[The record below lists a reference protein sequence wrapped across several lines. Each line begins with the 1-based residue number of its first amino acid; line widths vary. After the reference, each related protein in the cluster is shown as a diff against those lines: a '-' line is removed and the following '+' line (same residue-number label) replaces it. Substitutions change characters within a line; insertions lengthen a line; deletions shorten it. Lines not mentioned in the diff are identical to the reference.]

1 MGVRR
6 SLANAQAE
14 VHAMKIGSITLPS
27 FSTPAKVGVVAALVL
42 ALSASGGFSALL
54 FGASGGASAPIEKGD
69 TGGVPTAT
77 PGDGAITGD
86 RIDVVRNGSFSLE
99 VADVEASLTK
109 LTGIVKS
116 QGGYV
121 SGSYRYTDAST
132 PYLTVTFRVPAA
144 SFDAAVLTLRA
155 EGTVLS
161 EQISTYEVTMQLV
174 DLEAR
179 LRNLRASETA
189 LLDLMTQATT
199 VSDVLAVQTQ
209 LTSVRSDIE
218 SYDAQ
223 RAALADQVAMTTISV
238 TISQIGS
245 SIGNATN
252 GFDLGK
258 EVSLAIA
265 NLISV
270 GRTVIVAAI
279 NLVIVVLPIALIGA
293 LAGGL
298 LGRAVTPLVALL
310 RRLMGVGVV
319 AKRTA
324 RRR

>member
-1 MGVRR
+1 
-6 SLANAQAE
+6 
-14 VHAMKIGSITLPS
+14 MKIGPLTIPS
-27 FSTPAKVGVVAALVL
+27 FSTTAKIGVVVALVL
-42 ALSASGGFSALL
+42 ALSASGGINALF
-54 FGASGGASAPIEKGD
+54 FGASSGGAPIEKGD
-69 TGGVPTAT
+69 TGGAPTTT
-77 PGDGAITGD
+77 PGDSAITGD
-86 RIDVVRNGSFSLE
+86 RIDVIRTGTFSLE
-99 VADVEASLTK
+99 VEDIDASLTK
-109 LTGIVKS
+109 ITNVVKS

-121 SGSYRYTDAST
+121 SGSYRYTDTST

-144 SFDAAVLTLRA
+144 SFDAAVLALRA
-155 EGTVLS
+155 EGTILS

-189 LLDLMTQATT
+189 LLELMTRATT

-223 RAALADQVAMTTISV
+223 RATIADQVAMTTISV
-238 TISQIGS
+238 TISPIGS
-245 SIGNATN
+245 SIGNATS
-252 GFDLGK
+252 GFDLRK

-279 NLVIVVLPIALIGA
+279 NLVVVVLPIALIGA

-298 LGRAVTPLVALL
+298 LGRAITPLFTVL

-319 AKRTA
+319 AKRTV

>member
-1 MGVRR
+1 MR
-6 SLANAQAE
+6 
-14 VHAMKIGSITLPS
+14 IGSLTLPS
-27 FSTPAKVGVVAALVL
+27 FSTPAKIGVVAALVL
-42 ALSASGGFSALL
+42 ALSASGGLSALL
-54 FGASGGASAPIEKGD
+54 FGASGSASAPFEKDD
-69 TGGVPTAT
+69 TGRVPTAT
-77 PGDGAITGD
+77 PDGGTIEGD

-109 LTGIVKS
+109 LTGVVKS

-144 SFDAAVLTLRA
+144 SFDAAVLALRE
-155 EGTVLS
+155 EGTLLS

-189 LLDLMTQATT
+189 LLELMTQATT

-209 LTSVRSDIE
+209 LTVVRSDIE
-218 SYDAQ
+218 TYEAQ

-238 TISQIGS
+238 TISPIGS
-245 SIGNATN
+245 SISDAAR
-252 GFDLGK
+252 GFDFGR
-258 EVSLAIA
+258 EVSLAVA

-270 GRTVIVAAI
+270 GRTVVIAAI

-310 RRLMGVGVV
+310 RRLVGVGV
-319 AKRTA
+319 ATKQTT

>member
-1 MGVRR
+1 MR
-6 SLANAQAE
+6 
-14 VHAMKIGSITLPS
+14 IGSLTLPS
-27 FSTPAKVGVVAALVL
+27 FSTPAKIGVVAALVL
-42 ALSASGGFSALL
+42 ALSASGGLSALL
-54 FGASGGASAPIEKGD
+54 FGASGSASAPFEKDD
-69 TGGVPTAT
+69 TGRVPTAT
-77 PGDGAITGD
+77 PDGGTIEGD

-109 LTGIVKS
+109 LTGVVKS

-144 SFDAAVLTLRA
+144 SFDAAVLALRE
-155 EGTVLS
+155 EGTLLS

-179 LRNLRASETA
+179 LRNLRASEAA
-189 LLDLMTQATT
+189 LLELMSRATT

-209 LTSVRSDIE
+209 LTVVRSDIE
-218 SYDAQ
+218 SYEAQ

-238 TISQIGS
+238 TISPIGS
-245 SIGNATN
+245 SISDAAR
-252 GFDLGK
+252 GFDFGR
-258 EVSLAIA
+258 EVSLAVA

-270 GRTVIVAAI
+270 GRTVVIAAI

-310 RRLMGVGVV
+310 RRLVGVGV
-319 AKRTA
+319 ATKQTT

>member
-1 MGVRR
+1 
-6 SLANAQAE
+6 
-14 VHAMKIGSITLPS
+14 MKIGSLTLPT
-27 FSTPAKVGVVAALVL
+27 FSSPAKIGVVAALVL
-42 ALSASGGFSALL
+42 ALSASGGFGALF

-69 TGGVPTAT
+69 TGGVPTAA
-77 PGDGAITGD
+77 PSDGSITGD
-86 RIDVVRNGSFSLE
+86 RIDVIRTGTFSLE
-99 VADVEASLTK
+99 VEDVDASLTK
-109 LTGIVKS
+109 LTGVVKS

-121 SGSYRYTDAST
+121 SGSYRYTDTST

-144 SFDAAVLTLRA
+144 SFDAAVLALRA

-161 EQISTYEVTMQLV
+161 EQISTYEVTMQFV

-189 LLDLMTQATT
+189 LLELMSRATT

-223 RAALADQVAMTTISV
+223 RASLADQVAMTTVSV
-238 TISQIGS
+238 TISPIGS
-245 SIGNATN
+245 SIGNATS
-252 GFDLGK
+252 GFDLSK
-258 EVSLAIA
+258 EVSRAVA
-265 NLISV
+265 NLIAV
-270 GRTVIVAAI
+270 GRTVIIAAI
-279 NLVIVVLPIALIGA
+279 NLVIVALPIALVGA

-298 LGRAVTPLVALL
+298 LGRAITPLFALL
-310 RRLMGVGVV
+310 RRLMGVGV
-319 AKRTA
+319 ATKRTV

>member
-1 MGVRR
+1 MRR
-6 SLANAQAE
+6 PHVNAQVE
-14 VHAMKIGSITLPS
+14 VHTMKIGSLTLPS
-27 FSTPAKVGVVAALVL
+27 FSTPAKIGVVVTLVL
-42 ALSASGGFSALL
+42 ALSASGGLSALL
-54 FGASGGASAPIEKGD
+54 FGASGGASAPEKGD
-69 TGGVPTAT
+69 AGGVPTAT
-77 PGDGAITGD
+77 PGGGALEGD
-86 RIDVVRNGSFSLE
+86 RIDVVRSGSFSLE

-121 SGSYRYTDAST
+121 SGSYRYTDASM

-144 SFDAAVLTLRA
+144 SFDAAVLALRA

-179 LRNLRASETA
+179 LRNLRASEAA
-189 LLDLMTQATT
+189 LLELMTRATT

-223 RAALADQVAMTTISV
+223 RAALADQVAMTSISV
-238 TISQIGS
+238 TISPIGS
-245 SIGNATN
+245 SIGNAAN

-298 LGRAVTPLVALL
+298 LGRVVTPLVALL
-310 RRLMGVGVV
+310 RRLMGVGV
-319 AKRTA
+319 ATKRTT

>member
-1 MGVRR
+1 
-6 SLANAQAE
+6 
-14 VHAMKIGSITLPS
+14 MKIGSLTRPS
-27 FSTPAKVGVVAALVL
+27 FSTPAKIGVVVALVL
-42 ALSASGGFSALL
+42 ALSASGGFSTLL
-54 FGASGGASAPIEKGD
+54 FGASGGASSPVEKGD
-69 TGGVPTAT
+69 IGGSPTAA
-77 PGDGAITGD
+77 PSDGSIAGD
-86 RIDVVRNGSFSLE
+86 RIDVIRTGTFSLE
-99 VADVEASLTK
+99 VDDVDASLTK
-109 LTGIVKS
+109 LTTIVKN

-121 SGSYRYTDAST
+121 SGSYRYTDTSA
-132 PYLTVTFRVPAA
+132 PYFTVTFRVPAA
-144 SFDAAVLTLRA
+144 SFDAAVLALRA

-189 LLDLMTQATT
+189 LLELMARATT

-209 LTSVRSDIE
+209 LTAIRSDIE

-223 RAALADQVAMTTISV
+223 RAALADQVAMTTIAV
-238 TISQIGS
+238 TISPTGS
-245 SIGNATN
+245 SIGNATS
-252 GFDLGK
+252 GFNLGK
-258 EVSLAIA
+258 EISLAVA
-265 NLISV
+265 NLIAV

-298 LGRAVTPLVALL
+298 LGRTFMPLVALL
-310 RRLMGVGVV
+310 RRLMGVGVA

>member
-1 MGVRR
+1 
-6 SLANAQAE
+6 
-14 VHAMKIGSITLPS
+14 MKIGSLTLPS
-27 FSTPAKVGVVAALVL
+27 VSSPAKLGVVAALVL
-42 ALSASGGFSALL
+42 ALSASGGFGALF
-54 FGASGGASAPIEKGD
+54 FGASGGASAPIEKGG
-69 TGGVPTAT
+69 TGGVPTAA
-77 PGDGAITGD
+77 PSDLSITGD
-86 RIDVVRNGSFSLE
+86 RIDVIRTGTFSLE
-99 VADVEASLTK
+99 VEDVDVSLTK
-109 LTGIVKS
+109 LTGVVKS

-121 SGSYRYTDAST
+121 SGSYRYTDTST

-144 SFDAAVLTLRA
+144 SFDAAVLALRA

-179 LRNLRASETA
+179 LRNMRASEAA
-189 LLDLMTQATT
+189 LLELMSRATT

-209 LTSVRSDIE
+209 LTAVRSDIE

-223 RAALADQVAMTTISV
+223 RVALADQVAMTTIAV
-238 TISQIGS
+238 TISPIGS
-245 SIGNATN
+245 SIGNATS

-258 EVSLAIA
+258 EVSRAVA
-265 NLISV
+265 NLIAV

-279 NLVIVVLPIALIGA
+279 NLVVVVLPIALVGA

-298 LGRAVTPLVALL
+298 LSRGVTPLFALL
-310 RRLMGVGVV
+310 RRLMGVGVT
-319 AKRTA
+319 AKRTV

>member
-1 MGVRR
+1 MRR
-6 SLANAQAE
+6 SLVSAQVE
-14 VHAMKIGSITLPS
+14 VHTMKIGSLTLPS
-27 FSTPAKVGVVAALVL
+27 VSAPAKIGVVVALVL

-54 FGASGGASAPIEKGD
+54 FGASDGVSAPEKGD
-69 TGGVPTAT
+69 TGGVPTAML
-77 PGDGAITGD
+77 GGSSIEGD

-121 SGSYRYTDAST
+121 SGSYRYTDASM

-144 SFDAAVLTLRA
+144 SFDAAVLALRA

-179 LRNLRASETA
+179 LRNLRASEAA
-189 LLDLMTQATT
+189 LLELMTQATT

-223 RAALADQVAMTTISV
+223 RAALADQVAMTSISV
-238 TISQIGS
+238 TISPIGS
-245 SIGNATN
+245 SIGNAAN

-298 LGRAVTPLVALL
+298 LGRVVTPLVTLL
-310 RRLMGVGVV
+310 RRLMGVGV
-319 AKRTA
+319 ATKRTT

>member
-1 MGVRR
+1 
-6 SLANAQAE
+6 
-14 VHAMKIGSITLPS
+14 MKIGSLTLPS
-27 FSTPAKVGVVAALVL
+27 FSTPAKIGVVVALVL
-42 ALSASGGFSALL
+42 ALSASGGLSALL
-54 FGASGGASAPIEKGD
+54 FGASGGSSAPIEKGD
-69 TGGVPTAT
+69 TGSVPTAT
-77 PGDGAITGD
+77 PGGGALEGD

-121 SGSYRYTDAST
+121 SGSYRYTDASM
-132 PYLTVTFRVPAA
+132 PYLTVTFRIPAA
-144 SFDAAVLTLRA
+144 SFDASVLALRA

-189 LLDLMTQATT
+189 LLELMTRATT

-209 LTSVRSDIE
+209 LTAVRSDIE

-238 TISQIGS
+238 TISPIGS
-245 SIGNATN
+245 SIGNAAS

-298 LGRAVTPLVALL
+298 LGRVATPLVALL
-310 RRLMGVGVV
+310 RRLMGVGV
-319 AKRTA
+319 ATKRTT

>member
-1 MGVRR
+1 
-6 SLANAQAE
+6 
-14 VHAMKIGSITLPS
+14 MKIGSLTLPT
-27 FSTPAKVGVVAALVL
+27 FSSPAKIGVVAALVL
-42 ALSASGGFSALL
+42 ALIASGGFGALF
-54 FGASGGASAPIEKGD
+54 FGASGGASPIEKGD
-69 TGGVPTAT
+69 TGGVPTAA
-77 PGDGAITGD
+77 PSDGSITGD
-86 RIDVVRNGSFSLE
+86 RIDVIRTGTFSLE
-99 VADVEASLTK
+99 VEDVDASLTK
-109 LTGIVKS
+109 LTSVVKS

-121 SGSYRYTDAST
+121 SGSYRYTDTST

-144 SFDAAVLTLRA
+144 SFDAAVLALRA

-189 LLDLMTQATT
+189 LLELMSRATT

-223 RAALADQVAMTTISV
+223 RASLADQVAMTTVSV
-238 TISQIGS
+238 TISPIGS
-245 SIGNATN
+245 SIGNATS

-258 EVSLAIA
+258 EVSRAVA
-265 NLISV
+265 NLIAV
-270 GRTVIVAAI
+270 GRTVIIAAI
-279 NLVIVVLPIALIGA
+279 NLVIVVVPIALVGA

-298 LGRAVTPLVALL
+298 LGRAITPLLALL
-310 RRLMGVGVV
+310 RRLMGVGV
-319 AKRTA
+319 ATRRTV

>member
-1 MGVRR
+1 MR
-6 SLANAQAE
+6 
-14 VHAMKIGSITLPS
+14 IGSLTLPS
-27 FSTPAKVGVVAALVL
+27 FSTPAKIGVVAALVL
-42 ALSASGGFSALL
+42 ALSASGGLSALL
-54 FGASGGASAPIEKGD
+54 FGASGSASAPFEKDD
-69 TGGVPTAT
+69 TGRVPTAT
-77 PGDGAITGD
+77 PDGGPIEGD

-109 LTGIVKS
+109 LTGVVKS

-144 SFDAAVLTLRA
+144 SFDAAVLALRE
-155 EGTVLS
+155 EGTLLS

-189 LLDLMTQATT
+189 LLELMTQATT

-209 LTSVRSDIE
+209 LTVVRSDIE
-218 SYDAQ
+218 SYEAQ

-238 TISQIGS
+238 TISPIGS
-245 SIGNATN
+245 SISDAAR
-252 GFDLGK
+252 GFDFGR
-258 EVSLAIA
+258 EVSLAVA

-270 GRTVIVAAI
+270 GRTVVIAAI

-310 RRLMGVGVV
+310 RRLVGVGV
-319 AKRTA
+319 ATKQTT

>member
-1 MGVRR
+1 MRR
-6 SLANAQAE
+6 SPANAQVE
-14 VHAMKIGSITLPS
+14 VHTMKIGSLTLPS
-27 FSTPAKVGVVAALVL
+27 FSGPAKVGVVVALVL
-42 ALSASGGFSALL
+42 ALSASGGIGALF
-54 FGASGGASAPIEKGD
+54 FGASTGAAPIEKGD
-69 TGGVPTAT
+69 PGGTPTAT
-77 PGDGAITGD
+77 PGGGAISGD
-86 RIDVVRNGSFSLE
+86 RIDLVRTGTFSLE
-99 VADVEASLTK
+99 VEDVDASLTK
-109 LTGIVKS
+109 LTNLMKS

-121 SGSYRYTDAST
+121 SGSYRYTDTST

-144 SFDAAVLTLRA
+144 SFDAAVLALRA

-179 LRNLRASETA
+179 LRNLRASEAA
-189 LLDLMTQATT
+189 LLTLMARATS

-209 LTSVRSDIE
+209 LTAVRSDIE

-223 RAALADQVAMTTISV
+223 RVAIADQVAMTTISV
-238 TISQIGS
+238 TISPVGS

-258 EVSLAIA
+258 EVSRAVA
-265 NLISV
+265 NLIAV

-298 LGRAVTPLVALL
+298 LGRAATPLLALL
-310 RRLMGVGVV
+310 RRLMGVGV
-319 AKRTA
+319 ATKRTV

>member
-1 MGVRR
+1 
-6 SLANAQAE
+6 
-14 VHAMKIGSITLPS
+14 MKIGSLTLPS
-27 FSTPAKVGVVAALVL
+27 LSTPAKFGVVTALVL

-54 FGASGGASAPIEKGD
+54 FGASGGTSAPIEKSD

-77 PGDGAITGD
+77 PGDGSIEGD
-86 RIDVVRNGSFSLE
+86 RIDVVRNGSFTLE
-99 VADVEASLTK
+99 VTDVEASLTA

-121 SGSYRYTDAST
+121 SGSYRYADAAT

-144 SFDAAVLTLRA
+144 SFDAVVLSLRA
-155 EGTVLS
+155 EGTILS

-179 LRNLRASETA
+179 LRNLRASEAA
-189 LLDLMTQATT
+189 LLELMSRATT

-209 LTSVRSDIE
+209 LTAVRSDIE
-218 SYDAQ
+218 SFDAQ
-223 RAALADQVAMTTISV
+223 RAALADQVAMTTIAV
-238 TISQIGS
+238 TISPVGS

-258 EVSLAIA
+258 EISLAVA

-279 NLVIVVLPIALIGA
+279 NLVIVVLPIAIIGA

-298 LGRAVTPLVALL
+298 LGRAISPLVALL
-310 RRLMGVGVV
+310 RRLMGLGV
-319 AKRTA
+319 ATKRTN

>member
-1 MGVRR
+1 
-6 SLANAQAE
+6 
-14 VHAMKIGSITLPS
+14 MKIGSLTLPT
-27 FSTPAKVGVVAALVL
+27 FSSPAKLGVVAALVL
-42 ALSASGGFSALL
+42 ALSASGGFGALF
-54 FGASGGASAPIEKGD
+54 FGASGGASPSEKGD

-77 PGDGAITGD
+77 PGDGSITGD
-86 RIDVVRNGSFSLE
+86 RIDVIRTGTFSLE
-99 VADVEASLTK
+99 VEDVDASLTK
-109 LTGIVKS
+109 LTSVVKS

-121 SGSYRYTDAST
+121 SGSYRYTDTST

-144 SFDAAVLTLRA
+144 SFDAAVLALRA

-179 LRNLRASETA
+179 LRNLRASEAA
-189 LLDLMTQATT
+189 LLELMTRATT

-209 LTSVRSDIE
+209 LTAVRSDIE

-223 RAALADQVAMTTISV
+223 RAALADQVAMTTVSV
-238 TISQIGS
+238 TISPIGS

-258 EVSLAIA
+258 EVSRAVA
-265 NLISV
+265 NLIAV
-270 GRTVIVAAI
+270 GRTVIIAAI
-279 NLVIVVLPIALIGA
+279 NLVIVVLPIALVGA

-298 LGRAVTPLVALL
+298 LGRATTPLFALL
-310 RRLMGVGVV
+310 RRLMGVGV
-319 AKRTA
+319 ATKRTV

>member
-1 MGVRR
+1 
-6 SLANAQAE
+6 
-14 VHAMKIGSITLPS
+14 MKIGSLTLPS
-27 FSTPAKVGVVAALVL
+27 FGTPAKIGVVVALVL

-69 TGGVPTAT
+69 TGGVPTAA
-77 PGDGAITGD
+77 PSDGSMTGD
-86 RIDVVRNGSFSLE
+86 RIDLVRTGTFSLE
-99 VADVEASLTK
+99 VDDVEASLTK
-109 LTGIVKS
+109 LTGLVKS

-121 SGSYRYTDAST
+121 SGSYRYADAAM

-144 SFDAAVLTLRA
+144 SFDAAVLALRA

-179 LRNLRASETA
+179 LRNLRASEAA
-189 LLDLMTQATT
+189 LLELMSRATT

-209 LTSVRSDIE
+209 LTAVRSDIE

-223 RAALADQVAMTTISV
+223 RAALADQVAMTTIAV
-238 TISQIGS
+238 TISPVGS

-252 GFDLGK
+252 GFNLGK
-258 EVSLAIA
+258 EVALAVA

-279 NLVIVVLPIALIGA
+279 NLVIVVLPIAIIGA

-298 LGRAVTPLVALL
+298 LGRVATPLVALL
-310 RRLMGVGVV
+310 RRLMGVGV
-319 AKRTA
+319 ATKRTT

>member
-1 MGVRR
+1 
-6 SLANAQAE
+6 
-14 VHAMKIGSITLPS
+14 MKIGLLTLPT
-27 FSTPAKVGVVAALVL
+27 FSSPAKIGVVVALVL
-42 ALSASGGFSALL
+42 ALSASGGINALF
-54 FGASGGASAPIEKGD
+54 FGASSSASPVEKGD

-109 LTGIVKS
+109 LTSVVKS

-144 SFDAAVLTLRA
+144 SFDAAVLALRA

-179 LRNLRASETA
+179 LRNLRASEAA
-189 LLDLMTQATT
+189 LLELMTRATT

-223 RAALADQVAMTTISV
+223 RASLADQVAMTTVSV
-238 TISQIGS
+238 TISPIGS
-245 SIGNATN
+245 SIGNATS

-265 NLISV
+265 NLIAV
-270 GRTVIVAAI
+270 GRTVIIAAI
-279 NLVIVVLPIALIGA
+279 NLVIVVLPIALVGA

-298 LGRAVTPLVALL
+298 LGRAATPLFALL
-310 RRLMGVGVV
+310 RRLMGFGAV
-319 AKRTA
+319 AKRTV

>member
-1 MGVRR
+1 
-6 SLANAQAE
+6 
-14 VHAMKIGSITLPS
+14 MKIGSLSLPS
-27 FSTPAKVGVVAALVL
+27 FSTPAKIGVVVALVL
-42 ALSASGGFSALL
+42 ALSASGGINALF
-54 FGASGGASAPIEKGD
+54 FGASGGAAPIEKGD
-69 TGGVPTAT
+69 TGGAPTAT
-77 PGDGAITGD
+77 PGEGAITGD
-86 RIDVVRNGSFSLE
+86 RIDLVRTGTFSLE

-109 LTGIVKS
+109 LTGVVKS

-144 SFDAAVLTLRA
+144 SFDAAVLALRA

-179 LRNLRASETA
+179 LRNLRASEAA
-189 LLDLMTQATT
+189 LLELMSRATT

-223 RAALADQVAMTTISV
+223 RASLADQVAMTTVSV
-238 TISQIGS
+238 TISPIGS
-245 SIGNATN
+245 SIGSATS

-270 GRTVIVAAI
+270 GRTVIIAAI

-298 LGRAVTPLVALL
+298 LGRVVTPLFTVL
-310 RRLMGVGVV
+310 RRLMSVGVA
-319 AKRTA
+319 AKRTV

>member
-1 MGVRR
+1 
-6 SLANAQAE
+6 
-14 VHAMKIGSITLPS
+14 MKIGSITLPS

-77 PGDGAITGD
+77 PGEGAITGD

-109 LTGIVKS
+109 LTGVVKS

-144 SFDAAVLTLRA
+144 SFDAAVLALRA

-189 LLDLMTQATT
+189 LLAYYANSIAHLIDP
-199 VSDVLAVQTQ
+199 
-209 LTSVRSDIE
+209 
-218 SYDAQ
+218 
-223 RAALADQVAMTTISV
+223 DQ
-238 TISQIGS
+238 
-245 SIGNATN
+245 
-252 GFDLGK
+252 
-258 EVSLAIA
+258 
-265 NLISV
+265 
-270 GRTVIVAAI
+270 
-279 NLVIVVLPIALIGA
+279 GA
-293 LAGGL
+293 RGG
-298 LGRAVTPLVALL
+298 A
-310 RRLMGVGVV
+310 
-319 AKRTA
+319 
-324 RRR
+324 

>member
-1 MGVRR
+1 MKVG
-6 SLANAQAE
+6 SL
-14 VHAMKIGSITLPS
+14 TLPS
-27 FSTPAKVGVVAALVL
+27 FSSPAKLGVVAALVL
-42 ALSASGGFSALL
+42 ALSASGGFGAL
-54 FGASGGASAPIEKGD
+54 FGASGGSAGLVDKGEP
-69 TGGVPTAT
+69 GGVPTAA
-77 PGDGAITGD
+77 PSDGSITGD
-86 RIDVVRNGSFSLE
+86 RIDVIRTGTFSLE
-99 VADVEASLTK
+99 VEDVDASLTK
-109 LTGIVKS
+109 LTGVVKS

-121 SGSYRYTDAST
+121 SGSYRYTDTST

-144 SFDAAVLTLRA
+144 SFDAAVLALRA

-179 LRNLRASETA
+179 LRNLRASEAA
-189 LLDLMTQATT
+189 LLELMTRATT

-209 LTSVRSDIE
+209 LTAVRSDIE

-223 RAALADQVAMTTISV
+223 RAALADQVAMTTVSV
-238 TISQIGS
+238 TISPIGS

-258 EVSLAIA
+258 EVSRAVA
-265 NLISV
+265 NLIAV
-270 GRTVIVAAI
+270 GRTVIIAAI
-279 NLVIVVLPIALIGA
+279 NLVIVVLPIALVGA

-298 LGRAVTPLVALL
+298 LGRATTPLFALL
-310 RRLMGVGVV
+310 RRLMGVGV
-319 AKRTA
+319 ATKRTV

>member
-1 MGVRR
+1 MRR
-6 SLANAQAE
+6 PPANAQVE
-14 VHAMKIGSITLPS
+14 VHTMKIGSLTLPS
-27 FSTPAKVGVVAALVL
+27 FSTPAKIGVVVALVL
-42 ALSASGGFSALL
+42 ALSASGGLSALL
-54 FGASGGASAPIEKGD
+54 FGASGGSSAPIEKGD

-77 PGDGAITGD
+77 PGGSIEGD

-121 SGSYRYTDAST
+121 SDSYRYTDAST

-144 SFDAAVLTLRA
+144 SFDAAVLALRA

-179 LRNLRASETA
+179 LRNLRASESA
-189 LLDLMTQATT
+189 LLELMTRATT

-209 LTSVRSDIE
+209 LTTVRSDIE

-238 TISQIGS
+238 TVSPIGS
-245 SIGNATN
+245 SIGNAAN

-265 NLISV
+265 NLIAV
-270 GRTVIVAAI
+270 GRTVLVAAI

-298 LGRAVTPLVALL
+298 LGRLVTPLVTLL
-310 RRLMGVGVV
+310 RRLMGVGV
-319 AKRTA
+319 ATKRAT

>member
-1 MGVRR
+1 MR
-6 SLANAQAE
+6 
-14 VHAMKIGSITLPS
+14 IGSLTLPS
-27 FSTPAKVGVVAALVL
+27 FSTPAKIGVVAALVL
-42 ALSASGGFSALL
+42 ALSASGGLSALL
-54 FGASGGASAPIEKGD
+54 FGASGSASAPFEKDD
-69 TGGVPTAT
+69 TGRVPTAT
-77 PGDGAITGD
+77 PDGGTIEGD

-109 LTGIVKS
+109 LTGVVKS

-144 SFDAAVLTLRA
+144 SFDAAVLALRE
-155 EGTVLS
+155 EGTLLS

-189 LLDLMTQATT
+189 LLELMTQATT

-209 LTSVRSDIE
+209 LTVVRSDIE
-218 SYDAQ
+218 SYEAQ

-238 TISQIGS
+238 TISPIGS
-245 SIGNATN
+245 SISDAAR
-252 GFDLGK
+252 GFDFGR
-258 EVSLAIA
+258 EVSLAVA

-270 GRTVIVAAI
+270 GRTVVIAAI

-310 RRLMGVGVV
+310 RRLVGVGV
-319 AKRTA
+319 ATKQTT

>member
-1 MGVRR
+1 MR
-6 SLANAQAE
+6 
-14 VHAMKIGSITLPS
+14 IGSLTLPS
-27 FSTPAKVGVVAALVL
+27 FSTPAKIGVVVALVL
-42 ALSASGGFSALL
+42 ALSASGGLSALL
-54 FGASGGASAPIEKGD
+54 FGTSGSASAPFEKDD
-69 TGGVPTAT
+69 TGRVPTAT
-77 PGDGAITGD
+77 PDGGTIEGD

-109 LTGIVKS
+109 LTGVVKS

-144 SFDAAVLTLRA
+144 SFDAAVLALRE
-155 EGTVLS
+155 EGTLLS

-189 LLDLMTQATT
+189 LLELMTQATT

-209 LTSVRSDIE
+209 LTVVRSDIE
-218 SYDAQ
+218 SYEAQ

-238 TISQIGS
+238 TISPIGS
-245 SIGNATN
+245 SISDAAR
-252 GFDLGK
+252 GFDFGR
-258 EVSLAIA
+258 EVSLAVA

-270 GRTVIVAAI
+270 GRTVVIAAI

-310 RRLMGVGVV
+310 RRLVGVGV
-319 AKRTA
+319 ATKQTT

>member
-1 MGVRR
+1 
-6 SLANAQAE
+6 
-14 VHAMKIGSITLPS
+14 MKIGSLTLPS
-27 FSTPAKVGVVAALVL
+27 FSTPAKIGVVVALVL
-42 ALSASGGFSALL
+42 ALSASGGLSALL
-54 FGASGGASAPIEKGD
+54 FGASGGALAPEKGD
-69 TGGVPTAT
+69 TGAVPTVT
-77 PGDGAITGD
+77 PGGGAIEGD
-86 RIDVVRNGSFSLE
+86 RIEVVRNGSFSLE
-99 VADVEASLTK
+99 VDHVEASLTK

-132 PYLTVTFRVPAA
+132 PYLTVTFRVPAS
-144 SFDAAVLTLRA
+144 SFDAAVLALRA

-179 LRNLRASETA
+179 LRNLRASESA
-189 LLDLMTQATT
+189 LLELMTRATT

-209 LTSVRSDIE
+209 LTTVRSDIE

-238 TISQIGS
+238 TVSPIGS
-245 SIGNATN
+245 SIGNAAN

-265 NLISV
+265 NLIAV
-270 GRTVIVAAI
+270 GRTVLVAAI

-298 LGRAVTPLVALL
+298 LGRLVTPLVTLL
-310 RRLMGVGVV
+310 RRLMGVGV
-319 AKRTA
+319 ATKRAT

>member
-1 MGVRR
+1 MRR
-6 SLANAQAE
+6 PHVNAQVE
-14 VHAMKIGSITLPS
+14 VHTMKIGSLTLPS
-27 FSTPAKVGVVAALVL
+27 FSTPAKIGVVVALVL
-42 ALSASGGFSALL
+42 ALSASGGLSALL
-54 FGASGGASAPIEKGD
+54 FGASGDSSAPIEKGD

-77 PGDGAITGD
+77 PGGGALEGD
-86 RIDVVRNGSFSLE
+86 RIDVVRSGSFSLE

-121 SGSYRYTDAST
+121 SGSYRYTDASM
-132 PYLTVTFRVPAA
+132 PYLTVTFRIPAA
-144 SFDAAVLTLRA
+144 SFDASVLALRA

-189 LLDLMTQATT
+189 LLELMTRATT

-209 LTSVRSDIE
+209 LTAVRSDIE

-238 TISQIGS
+238 TISPIGS
-245 SIGNATN
+245 SIGNAAS

-298 LGRAVTPLVALL
+298 LGRVVTPLVALL
-310 RRLMGVGVV
+310 RRLMGVGV
-319 AKRTA
+319 ATKRTT

>member
-1 MGVRR
+1 
-6 SLANAQAE
+6 
-14 VHAMKIGSITLPS
+14 MKIGSLTLPS
-27 FSTPAKVGVVAALVL
+27 FSTPAKIGVVVALVL
-42 ALSASGGFSALL
+42 ALSASGGFSTLL
-54 FGASGGASAPIEKGD
+54 FGASGGDSALIEKGD
-69 TGGVPTAT
+69 TGAVPTAT
-77 PGDGAITGD
+77 PGGGAVEGD
-86 RIDVVRNGSFSLE
+86 RIDVVRNGSFSIE
-99 VADVEASLTK
+99 VTDVEASLTK
-109 LTGIVKS
+109 LTGVVKS

-121 SGSYRYTDAST
+121 SGSYRYTDASV
-132 PYLTVTFRVPAA
+132 PYLTVTFRVPSA
-144 SFDAAVLTLRA
+144 SFDAAVLALRA
-155 EGTVLS
+155 EGAILS

-189 LLDLMTQATT
+189 LLELMTQATT

-209 LTSVRSDIE
+209 LTAVRSDIE

-238 TISQIGS
+238 TISPIGS
-245 SIGNATN
+245 SIGSATN

-258 EVSLAIA
+258 EVSRAVA
-265 NLISV
+265 NLITV
-270 GRTVIVAAI
+270 GWAVVVAAI

-298 LGRAVTPLVALL
+298 LGRTLTPLVALL
-310 RRLMGVGVV
+310 RRMIGVGV
-319 AKRTA
+319 ATKRTT

>member
-1 MGVRR
+1 
-6 SLANAQAE
+6 
-14 VHAMKIGSITLPS
+14 MKIGPLTLPS
-27 FSTPAKVGVVAALVL
+27 FSAPAKIGVVVALVL
-42 ALSASGGFSALL
+42 ALSASGGLSALL
-54 FGASGGASAPIEKGD
+54 FGAGGGSSASIEKGD
-69 TGGVPTAT
+69 TVGVPTTT
-77 PGDGAITGD
+77 PGGGSVEGD

-144 SFDAAVLTLRA
+144 SFDAAVLALRA

-174 DLEAR
+174 DLESR

-189 LLDLMTQATT
+189 LLELMTQATS

-218 SYDAQ
+218 SYEAQ
-223 RAALADQVAMTTISV
+223 RATLADQVAMTTISV
-238 TISQIGS
+238 TISPVGS
-245 SIGNATN
+245 SIGNAAD
-252 GFDLGK
+252 GFDIGK
-258 EVSLAIA
+258 EISLAVA

-270 GRTVIVAAI
+270 GRTVVVAAI

-298 LGRAVTPLVALL
+298 LGRVVTPLVALL
-310 RRLMGVGVV
+310 RRLVGVG
-319 AKRTA
+319 AATKRTT

>member
-1 MGVRR
+1 
-6 SLANAQAE
+6 
-14 VHAMKIGSITLPS
+14 MKIGSLTLPT
-27 FSTPAKVGVVAALVL
+27 FSSPAKIGVVAALVL
-42 ALSASGGFSALL
+42 ALSASGGFGALF
-54 FGASGGASAPIEKGD
+54 FGASGGASPIEKGD

-77 PGDGAITGD
+77 PGDGSITGD
-86 RIDVVRNGSFSLE
+86 RIDVIRTGTFSLE
-99 VADVEASLTK
+99 VDDVDASLTK
-109 LTGIVKS
+109 LTSVVKS

-121 SGSYRYTDAST
+121 SGSYRYTDTST

-144 SFDAAVLTLRA
+144 SFDAAVLALRA

-189 LLDLMTQATT
+189 LLELMSRATT

-223 RAALADQVAMTTISV
+223 RASLADQVAMTTVSV
-238 TISQIGS
+238 TISPIGS

-252 GFDLGK
+252 GFDLGR
-258 EVSLAIA
+258 EVARAVA
-265 NLISV
+265 NLIAV
-270 GRTVIVAAI
+270 GRTVIIAAI
-279 NLVIVVLPIALIGA
+279 NLVIVGLPIALVGA

-298 LGRAVTPLVALL
+298 LGRAITPLFALL
-310 RRLMGVGVV
+310 RRLMGVGAV
-319 AKRTA
+319 AKRTV

>member
-1 MGVRR
+1 
-6 SLANAQAE
+6 
-14 VHAMKIGSITLPS
+14 MKIGPLTLPT
-27 FSTPAKVGVVAALVL
+27 FSSPAKIGVVAALVL
-42 ALSASGGFSALL
+42 ALSASGGFGALF

-69 TGGVPTAT
+69 TGGVPTAV
-77 PGDGAITGD
+77 PGDSAITGD
-86 RIDVVRNGSFSLE
+86 RIDVIRTGTFSLE
-99 VADVEASLTK
+99 VENVDTSLTK
-109 LTGIVKS
+109 LTSVVKS

-121 SGSYRYTDAST
+121 SGSYRYTDTST

-144 SFDAAVLTLRA
+144 SFDAAVLALRA

-189 LLDLMTQATT
+189 LLELMSRATT

-223 RAALADQVAMTTISV
+223 RASLADQVAMTTVSV
-238 TISQIGS
+238 TISPIGS

-258 EVSLAIA
+258 EVARAVA
-265 NLISV
+265 NLIAV
-270 GRTVIVAAI
+270 GRTVIIAAI
-279 NLVIVVLPIALIGA
+279 NLVIVALPIALVGA

-298 LGRAVTPLVALL
+298 LGRVAMPLFALL

-319 AKRTA
+319 AKRTV